1 MLWLGIDYFF
11 SLNFYPS
18 NYFHFILPYFWIFI
32 FVITT
37 LSLASFLNDKEV
49 IKIYI
54 LSIITFF
61 AIIQILVYSNILP
74 GNTIPLKLLIKGH
87 QPEALHVNTS
97 SYMSVIGI
105 WLILFSIN
113 LKNKIFIT
121 MMFIILTL
129 LSLLIF
135 INGSRGAIVIIMCL
149 FSWKIIDY
157 LIEINT
163 DKQTYFNLSSIIN
176 ILIAL
181 MLTTLIIISYFLGF
195 EYFKNNLGEGD
206 LIRFWGLL
214 FAIQEIEL
222 SNFWFGLG
230 TYNAKY
236 VQFKNIMTH
245 TLQTQ
250 IILSYGIIGFIF
262 FILSLFLLVHIN
274 NSVVTTI
281 TFSGFLVLNLI
292 MIFQPEIYWTYA
304 LIPICCSINNNEKKT
319 EDV

>member
-1 MLWLGIDYFF
+1 
-11 SLNFYPS
+11 
-18 NYFHFILPYFWIFI
+18 
-32 FVITT
+32 
-37 LSLASFLNDKEV
+37 
-49 IKIYI
+49 
-54 LSIITFF
+54 
-61 AIIQILVYSNILP
+61 
-74 GNTIPLKLLIKGH
+74 
-87 QPEALHVNTS
+87 
-97 SYMSVIGI
+97 MSVIGI

-262 FILSLFLLVHIN
+262 LFYLY
-274 NSVVTTI
+274 
-281 TFSGFLVLNLI
+281 F
-292 MIFQPEIYWTYA
+292 Y
-304 LIPICCSINNNEKKT
+304 
-319 EDV
+319 

>member
-1 MLWLGIDYFF
+1 
-11 SLNFYPS
+11 
-18 NYFHFILPYFWIFI
+18 
-32 FVITT
+32 
-37 LSLASFLNDKEV
+37 
-49 IKIYI
+49 
-54 LSIITFF
+54 
-61 AIIQILVYSNILP
+61 
-74 GNTIPLKLLIKGH
+74 
-87 QPEALHVNTS
+87 
-97 SYMSVIGI
+97 
-105 WLILFSIN
+105 
-113 LKNKIFIT
+113 

-135 INGSRGAIVIIMCL
+135 INGKRGAIVIIMCL

-230 TYNAKY
+230 RTMLNMYSLK
-236 VQFKNIMTH
+236 
-245 TLQTQ
+245 
-250 IILSYGIIGFIF
+250 IL
-262 FILSLFLLVHIN
+262 
-274 NSVVTTI
+274 
-281 TFSGFLVLNLI
+281 
-292 MIFQPEIYWTYA
+292 
-304 LIPICCSINNNEKKT
+304 
-319 EDV
+319 